1 MNFMDEF
8 NEPGKMIYY
17 RLDAEDRKGRKLISN
32 PVFVKFHPRR
42 D

>member
-1 MNFMDEF
+1 MDEF
-8 NEPGKMIYY
+8 YEPNKKIYY

-32 PVFVKFHPRR
+32 PVFIKFHSRR